1 MPINRDNLDEFT
13 TAYIEAALW
22 SSTGDYKGD
31 CAMCDA
37 TDVLLT
43 GMAIDASELVG
54 DVCQEC
60 RDNYP
65 TETTDRNEY
74 PPLDKY
80 YGVADIAEETLARMV
95 ADCDAFQVA
104 HGELLTDDNL
114 THGPG
119 EYNATERA
127 GHDFWL
133 TRNGHGCGFWD
144 GDWIE
149 PAASTLDAASKAA
162 GEVNLYVGDDGRIYA

>member
-22 SSTGDYKGD
+22 STSAELVD
-31 CAMCDA
+31 CSACG
-37 TDVLLT
+37 LERQLT
-43 GMAIDASELVG
+43 GSDEICTACGSK
-54 DVCQEC
+54 DVHGA
-60 RDNYP
+60 
-65 TETTDRNEY
+65 DRSMQDMG
-74 PPLDKY
+74 LST
-80 YGVADIAEETLARMV
+80 ADIAEETLARMV
-95 ADCDAFQVA
+95 ANCDAFQVA
-104 HGELLTDDNL
+104 HGELLTDANL

-119 EYNATERA
+119 EYSATSRA

-144 GDWIE
+144 GDWIK

-162 GEVNLYVGDDGRIYA
+162 GEVNLYVGDDGRVYA